1 MKSTKIAVIGGTGK
15 SGKYL
20 VQQLLKQ
27 EYSITLL
34 LRNPEHFEIKNPLI
48 EIVKGDARDFES
60 VFLTLQNCD
69 CVLSMLGQPKGESS
83 IFSTATSHIIKA
95 MQQLGLSRYIVTT
108 GLNVNTSTDKKS
120 EKAQISTQWM
130 YEHYPE
136 TTNDK
141 QKEYDILSESEL
153 NWTMVRLPLIRQTED
168 RYPYQSSLTDCQGDF
183 ISATDL
189 AVFIIR
195 EMQEGHFIK
204 QAPFLYTP
212 EN

>member
-1 MKSTKIAVIGGTGK
+1 MKTIKIAVIGGTGK

-20 VQQLLKQ
+20 VQQLLQKG
-27 EYSITLL
+27 YSIRLL
-34 LRNPEHFEIKNPLI
+34 LRNPEHFEIKSPLI
-48 EIVKGDARDFES
+48 EIVKGDARDYES
-60 VFLTLQNCD
+60 VFLALQNCD

-95 MQQLGLSRYIVTT
+95 MQQLGLPRYIVTT
-108 GLNVNTSTDKKS
+108 GLNVNTEIDSKS
-120 EKAQISTQWM
+120 EKVQIATNWM

-141 QKEYDILSESEL
+141 QKEYEILSKSEL
-153 NWTMVRLPLIRQTED
+153 NWTMVRLPLIRQTND
-168 RYPYQSSLTDCQGDF
+168 SFPYQTSLTDCSGDF

-189 AVFIIR
+189 ADFVIR

-204 QAPFLYTP
+204 KAPFLY
-212 EN
+212 NF